1 MAYLAEHHY
10 GKSLVRLMKV
20 TREGERHEVREWSVG
35 VYLRGS
41 FDESFVTGENAR
53 VLPTDTMKNTVYSVA
68 RSSHATTMEE
78 YALELA
84 EFLLRRNAQVSSV
97 EVRVEEKTWARMEA
111 AGKEHGSAFQQRGP
125 ERPACTVVLRRDEVP
140 EVRAGVEGIVLLK
153 TSRSGFS
160 GFMRDELTTLRETED
175 RLLGTEASIEW
186 LYGSIASGFDFQ
198 TIRAEMMK
206 TLLTAFAEH
215 ESASVQHTLYA
226 MAEAAL
232 ASQPSIT
239 EISLTMP
246 NRHCLLVDLSRFGQE
261 NPNEIFVPTDEPHGH
276 IHARV
281 TRERQG

>member
-1 MAYLAEHHY
+1 MAYLAENHY

-20 TREGERHEVREWSVG
+20 TREGARHEVHEWSVG
-35 VYLRGS
+35 ISLCGD
-41 FDESFVTGENAR
+41 FEESFVEGDNAR

-68 RSSHATTMEE
+68 RSSQATTMED

-84 EFLLRRNAQVSSV
+84 KFFLRRNAQVSSV
-97 EVRVEEKTWARMEA
+97 QIRVEEKTWGRVEA
-111 AGKEHGSAFQQRGP
+111 AGREHNSAFQQRGP
-125 ERPACTVVLRRDEVP
+125 ERPACRVVLRRDEVP

-160 GFMRDELTTLRETED
+160 GFMRDDLTTLRETKD

-186 LYGSIASGFDFQ
+186 LYVGTASGFDFQ
-198 TIRAEMMK
+198 SIRAEMMK
-206 TLLTAFAEH
+206 TLLTTFAEH

-232 ASQPSIT
+232 GTQPFIT

-246 NRHCLLVDLSRFGQE
+246 NRHCLLVDLSHFGQD

-276 IHARV
+276 IYARV